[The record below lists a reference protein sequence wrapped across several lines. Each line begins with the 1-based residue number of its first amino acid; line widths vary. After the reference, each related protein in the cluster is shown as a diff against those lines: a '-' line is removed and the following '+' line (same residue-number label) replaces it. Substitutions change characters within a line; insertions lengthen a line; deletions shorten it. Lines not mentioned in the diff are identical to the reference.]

1 MPFRKY
7 DHVERVGHEAVSGL
21 LLGQV
26 YIFPKLDGTNGSTWM
41 EWAPAPFALKEP
53 IDARLAAG
61 SRTREL
67 SLENDN
73 AGFFR
78 DMDVAKLVPLFKN
91 FPNWR
96 LYGEWLVPH
105 TLKTYREDAWRKFY
119 VFDVH
124 NGERYVPY
132 SAYSDVLEDMGIE
145 FIRPLCIFTN
155 PTVENLQH
163 EVENNTYLI
172 QDGAGKGE
180 GIVAK
185 NYDWENKWGHQP
197 WAKLVRNEF
206 KEDNRKAFG
215 VTEKDGTFQVEAAIA
230 EECVTAALVAKER
243 AKIVVALANDDVQE
257 GRETILPPAEDPGFA
272 ILYKSVT
279 ERHRSKIIPQLLGRV
294 YHCVVT
300 EELWDALKRHKSH
313 QTINFKTLQ
322 KFCTLQTKK
331 MAQDLF

>member
-1 MPFRKY
+1 MT
-7 DHVERVGHEAVSGL
+7 RVGHEDVSGL
-21 LLGQV
+21 LLGKV
-26 YIFPKLDGTNGSTWM
+26 YVFPKLDGTNSSVWM
-41 EWAPAPFALKEP
+41 DWAPPESFSSEEGP
-53 IDARLAAG
+53 WIDAKLAAG

-67 SLENDN
+67 SLDNDN

-78 DMDVAKLVPLFKN
+78 DLDKDTLVPLFKN

-105 TLKTYREDAWRKFY
+105 TLKNYREDAWRKFY

-132 SAYSDVLEDMGIE
+132 DAYSDVLEEFGIE
-145 FIRPLCIFTN
+145 FIRPLCIITN
-155 PTVENLQH
+155 PTVGNLQH
-163 EVENNTYLI
+163 EVESNSYLI
-172 QDGAGKGE
+172 QDNAGIGE

-185 NYDWENKWGHQP
+185 NYDWENTWGRQP
-197 WAKLVRNEF
+197 WAKIVRNEF

-215 VTEKDGTFQVEAAIA
+215 TPEKDGAFQVEAAIA
-230 EECVTAALVAKER
+230 EEFVTAALVQKER
-243 AKIVVALANDDVQE
+243 DKIVFALSEQDIEDGVEERPDPSNVEELFNRVQ
-257 GRETILPPAEDPGFA
+257 
-272 ILYKSVT
+272 

-294 YHCVVT
+294 YHCIVT
-300 EELWDALKRHKSH
+300 EELWDALKKHKSH